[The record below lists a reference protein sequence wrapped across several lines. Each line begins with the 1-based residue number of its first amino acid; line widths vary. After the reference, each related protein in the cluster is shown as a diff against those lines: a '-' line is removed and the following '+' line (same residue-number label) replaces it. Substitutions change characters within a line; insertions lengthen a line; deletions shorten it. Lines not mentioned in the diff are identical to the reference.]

1 MMNVLTTIA
10 SNSVCD
16 GHMTMHLNHSCPLTF
31 ARTILILKVI
41 SANEFNVVEDISYLW
56 DLWYNVVWPKSTY

>member
-10 SNSVCD
+10 SHSVCD

-31 ARTILILKVI
+31 ARNVLILKVI
-41 SANEFNVVEDISYLW
+41 SANEFNVVTL
-56 DLWYNVVWPKSTY
+56 KSNGKKNPIRLN